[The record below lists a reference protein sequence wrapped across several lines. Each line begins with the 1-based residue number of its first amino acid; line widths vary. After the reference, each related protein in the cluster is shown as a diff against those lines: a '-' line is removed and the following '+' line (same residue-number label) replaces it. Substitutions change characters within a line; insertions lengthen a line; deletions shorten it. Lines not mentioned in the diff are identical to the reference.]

1 MSGKPLRRR
10 GCCSARMGSP
20 LLSCVAALAIL
31 AGLTV
36 ADSARA
42 QPAATESIA
51 ALVRDGEVSA
61 ARVALMALH
70 PRTAEQSYLLGR
82 LWERDSDPAQALV
95 AYATIDLATLPA
107 EVADDMRVRRGR
119 LELATGDA
127 TGAEATL
134 SGMVHPDRVS
144 RALLAECAAAR
155 GDLELAERRLRGSIA
170 EERDD
175 TDGFA
180 LQLLLAEVLVAAH
193 REDDAIETLRAL
205 VIARPEHID
214 DASAW
219 AAARGITGGDLVLSL
234 ANRLTRIDRLSE
246 RHQHDRALSE
256 CAELTLPDRGSE
268 PSVERAEALHI
279 VGMAHYRARHVD
291 EAHELLA
298 EAARLGGPHEEED
311 AFHAARA
318 LHRRSADRQGVRLLR
333 AFVRAH
339 PGHRLA
345 REAEYLAAA
354 TELDLD
360 PARGRR
366 SLAAFIT
373 HHSTGDY
380 AREAGFRLAMD
391 AFDRHRWDDATR
403 RLAALEGS
411 DDGLERLRIRYW
423 QARVLEERGRWP
435 EARSAYVALIIESP
449 LHYYALMARQHLLAH
464 EEPDPAPF
472 PERTIAATPE
482 ASITWPAAAT
492 FYRDLGLDADAARVL
507 RSGEQ
512 ELRRAHGLRAVV
524 EAYAAVGDH
533 ERAYRLVAS
542 SDLLES
548 PLTDETAWVWR
559 AAYPEAFERSVRSAA
574 TEMDIEPELIWAVMR
589 QESAYS
595 PGIVS
600 ISDAIGLMQMLPG
613 TGARVAERL
622 GVPFRRAL
630 LFDPRFNIR
639 FGARYL
645 ATLIELV
652 GVPAAFAAYNAG
664 EHRVEQW
671 WAAPACRGEWAMD
684 RFVDWIP
691 FSQTRGYVRRVTS
704 HYLRY
709 RYLRD
714 PDAGWPDVT
723 LAPTAGGGRGCAR

>member
-1 MSGKPLRRR
+1 MSGKPRWTR
-10 GCCSARMGSP
+10 GCCTARMGSRLP
-20 LLSCVAALAIL
+20 LVALAL
-31 AGLTV
+31 SVLSVLSGATRV
-36 ADSARA
+36 RA
-42 QPAATESIA
+42 QPASTASIA
-51 ALVRDGEVSA
+51 AQVREGDLGA
-61 ARVALMALH
+61 ARGALMALR
-70 PRTAEQSYLLGR
+70 PQTAEQSYLLGR
-82 LWERDSDPAQALV
+82 LWERESDPAQALI
-95 AYATIDLATLPA
+95 AYAAIDLATFPP
-107 EVADDMRVRRGR
+107 EVADDLRVRRGR

-127 TGAEATL
+127 AGAEVTL
-134 SGMVHPDRVS
+134 AGMARPDRVS

-155 GDLELAERRLRGSIA
+155 GEHELAERRLRAAIA
-170 EERDD
+170 EEGDD

-180 LQLLLAEVLVAAH
+180 LSLLLAEVLVGAH
-193 REDDAIETLRAL
+193 REDDALETLRAL
-205 VIARPEHID
+205 VVARPEHVD

-219 AAARGITGGDLVLSL
+219 AAARGIGGRDLELSL
-234 ANRLTRIDRLSE
+234 ADRLARIERLSE
-246 RHQHDRALSE
+246 RHQHERALSE
-256 CAELTLPDRGSE
+256 CAGLTLPERGT
-268 PSVERAEALHI
+268 ERAEALHV
-279 VGMAHYRARHVD
+279 VGMAHYRARRED

-298 EAARLGGPHEEED
+298 EAARLGGPHDAED

-318 LHRRSADRQGVRLLR
+318 LHRRRADRQGVRLLR

-360 PARGRR
+360 PGRGRR

-373 HHSTGDY
+373 HHPTGDY

-403 RLAALEGS
+403 RLSALEGS

-435 EARSAYVALIIESP
+435 AARNGYLALIAQSP
-449 LHYYALMARQHLLAH
+449 LHYYALLSRQRLLGRD
-464 EEPDPAPF
+464 EPDPAPF
-472 PERTIAATPE
+472 PDATPSATPE
-482 ASITWPAAAT
+482 ASITWPSAAT
-492 FYRDLGLDADAARVL
+492 FYRGLGLDADAAGVL
-507 RSGEQ
+507 RANER

-524 EAYAAVGDH
+524 EAYAGLGDH

-542 SDLLES
+542 SDLLDA

-559 AAYPEAFERSVRSAA
+559 AAYPPAFERSVRAA
-574 TEMDIEPELIWAVMR
+574 ASEMDLEPELIWAVMR
-589 QESAYS
+589 QESAYA
-595 PGIVS
+595 PGVVS
-600 ISDAIGLMQMLPG
+600 ISDAIGLMQMLPS

-714 PDAGWPDVT
+714 PSAGWPDVT
-723 LAPTAGGGRGCAR
+723 LAPTAGAGRACARP

>member
-1 MSGKPLRRR
+1 MDSPRF
-10 GCCSARMGSP
+10 SP
-20 LLSCVAALAIL
+20 LVVLVAITSF
-31 AGLTV
+31 AGPV
-36 ADSARA
+36 CA
-42 QPAATESIA
+42 QPVTAESTA
-51 ALVRDGEVSA
+51 MQVREGEFSA
-61 ARVALMALH
+61 ARATLMALR

-82 LWERDSDPAQALV
+82 LWERESDSAQALI
-95 AYATIDLATLPA
+95 AYAAIDLATFPP
-107 EVADDMRVRRGR
+107 EVADDLRIRRGR

-127 TGAEATL
+127 AAAEATL
-134 SGMVHPDRVS
+134 SGMAQPGRVS
-144 RALLAECAAAR
+144 RGLLAECAAAR
-155 GDLELAERRLRGSIA
+155 GELELAERRLRTSIA

-180 LQLLLAEVLVAAH
+180 LQLLLAEVLVAA
-193 REDDAIETLRAL
+193 RRPEDAIETLRAL
-205 VIARPEHID
+205 VIARPEHVD
-214 DASAW
+214 DESAW
-219 AAARGITGGDLVLSL
+219 AAARGIAGHDLELSL
-234 ANRLTRIDRLSE
+234 TDRLTRIDRLSE
-246 RHQHDRALSE
+246 RHQHERALTE
-256 CAELTLPDRGSE
+256 CTGLTLPERGA
-268 PSVERAEALHI
+268 ERAEALHI
-279 VGMAHYRARHVD
+279 VGMAHYRARRED

-298 EAARLGGPHEEED
+298 EAARLGGPHEAED

-360 PARGRR
+360 PTRGRR
-366 SLAAFIT
+366 SLATFIT
-373 HHSTGDY
+373 HHRVGDY

-403 RLAALEGS
+403 RLGALEGS
-411 DDGLERLRIRYW
+411 EDGLERLRIRYW

-435 EARSAYVALIIESP
+435 LARTAFVALIAESP
-449 LHYYALMARQHLLAH
+449 LHYYSLLSRQRLLAH
-464 EEPDPAPF
+464 DEPDPAPF
-472 PERTIAATPE
+472 PDRAVSATPE

-492 FYRDLGLDADAARVL
+492 FYRTLGLDADAARIL
-507 RSGEQ
+507 RDGER
-512 ELRRAHGLRAVV
+512 ELRRLHGLRAMV

-542 SDLLES
+542 SELLDS
-548 PLTDETAWVWR
+548 PLTDETAWIWR

-595 PGIVS
+595 PGVVS

-622 GVPFRRAL
+622 GVRFRRAL

-645 ATLIELV
+645 ATLVELV

-723 LAPTAGGGRGCAR
+723 LAETAGAGRACERP

>member
-1 MSGKPLRRR
+1 MSGKPPRRL
-10 GCCSARMGSP
+10 GCRSVHVDARCS
-20 LLSCVAALAIL
+20 LLS
-31 AGLTV
+31 
-36 ADSARA
+36 SAWLVVIATIA
-42 QPAATESIA
+42 QPAAPARAQVTTDSVAAQLRDGDPAAARA
-51 ALVRDGEVSA
+51 ALMTLRPLTG
-61 ARVALMALH
+61 
-70 PRTAEQSYLLGR
+70 EQSYLLGR
-82 LWERDSDPAQALV
+82 LWELESDPAQALIAFAAV
-95 AYATIDLATLPA
+95 DPTSLPP
-107 EVADDMRVRRGR
+107 EVADDLRVRRGR

-127 TGAEATL
+127 DAAEATL
-134 SGMVHPDRVS
+134 GAMVHPDRVS

-155 GDLELAERRLRGSIA
+155 GALELAERRLRASIA

-205 VIARPEHID
+205 VIARPEHVD

-219 AAARGITGGDLVLSL
+219 AAARGIAGREMELSL
-234 ANRLTRIDRLSE
+234 TDRLARIERLSE
-246 RHQHDRALSE
+246 RHQHERALTE
-256 CAELTLPDRGSE
+256 CAGLTLPESGA
-268 PSVERAEALHI
+268 ERAEALHV
-279 VGMAHYRARHVD
+279 VGMAHYRARRED
-291 EAHELLA
+291 EAHTLLG
-298 EAARLGGPHEEED
+298 EAARLGGPHEAED

-318 LHRRSADRQGVRLLR
+318 LHRRRADREGVRLLR
-333 AFVRAH
+333 AFLRAH

-360 PARGRR
+360 PRRGRR

-373 HHSTGDY
+373 HHPTGDY
-380 AREAGFRLAMD
+380 AREASFRLAMD
-391 AFDRHRWDDATR
+391 AFDRRRWDDADR
-403 RLAALEGS
+403 RLSTLEGS

-423 QARVLEERGRWP
+423 RARVLEERGRWP
-435 EARSAYVALIIESP
+435 LARAAFVSLIASSP
-449 LHYYALMARQHLLAH
+449 LHYYALSARQRLLSH
-464 EEPDPAPF
+464 DEPDPSPF
-472 PERTIAATPE
+472 PEREVTATPE
-482 ASITWPAAAT
+482 ASITWPEAAT
-492 FYRDLGLDADAARVL
+492 FYRALGLDRDAAQVL
-507 RSGEQ
+507 RRSER

-524 EAYAAVGDH
+524 ETYASVGDH

-542 SDLLES
+542 NDLLEA
-548 PLTDETAWVWR
+548 PLTDETAWAWR
-559 AAYPEAFERSVRSAA
+559 AAYPAAFERSVRASA

-589 QESAYS
+589 QESAYA
-595 PGIVS
+595 PGVVS
-600 ISDAIGLMQMLPG
+600 ISDAIGLMQMLPS

-714 PDAGWPDVT
+714 PSAGWPDVT
-723 LAPTAGGGRGCAR
+723 LAETASGGRACERP